1 MGGRGTRTYQ
11 PPNIWEPVG
20 YGDSNTRY
28 YLQDHG
34 DALYRRSLYAFFK
47 RTAPPPFM
55 TNFDAPNREQSC
67 TKRERNNTPMQALQL
82 LNDVQYFEAARALA
96 ERVLAEGGQDDAVR
110 LRWLFRTVLSR
121 VPDEKEIGLL
131 TDALAQ
137 QRYHAGADAKA
148 AEAVVGAG
156 ESAPKHVAPAA
167 ETAAWTMVANLVLN
181 LDETVTRN

>member
-1 MGGRGTRTYQ
+1 
-11 PPNIWEPVG
+11 
-20 YGDSNTRY
+20 
-28 YLQDHG
+28 
-34 DALYRRSLYAFFK
+34 
-47 RTAPPPFM
+47 M

-156 ESAPKHVAPAA
+156 ESVPKQVAPAT